1 VSFAALNLK
10 GTKTVQGQSSTSDM
24 KCVTLSVTVTTSGK
38 LLMPFLI
45 FKGWQNGCIAQH
57 QFVTYPTAGK
67 YACQPKAWMDEALMN
82 EWIDIILTP
91 SKSNCNANNPLLQPS
106 ILVLHAY
113 HVHQMGLAINQI
125 QAMGIEV
132 IHIPTGYTYL
142 CQPAN
147 IGIKKPIKKR
157 LTKLWE
163 DWMMD
168 GAGIMNG
175 IAKEPP
181 CKQVTE

>member
-1 VSFAALNLK
+1 
-10 GTKTVQGQSSTSDM
+10 
-24 KCVTLSVTVTTSGK
+24 
-38 LLMPFLI
+38 
-45 FKGWQNGCIAQH
+45 
-57 QFVTYPTAGK
+57 
-67 YACQPKAWMDEALMN
+67 
-82 EWIDIILTP
+82 
-91 SKSNCNANNPLLQPS
+91 
-106 ILVLHAY
+106 
-113 HVHQMGLAINQI
+113 MGLAINQI